1 MNLEIETKSTLIEQK
16 KKNPNTVFGVLCV
29 IGAFLICLVF
39 PSIYSFHT
47 LSIYQVSYIKHNGG
61 DANVI
66 YTMFY
71 YPVTLL
77 FQSIF
82 GLFAGVIF
90 AKVGVHWSNLIG
102 TAIFLLAGFI
112 MYISKRFFLDMI
124 SEALFGI
131 SMSVLSFPSVINA
144 CKYFMNHI
152 GLINGLIETAQ
163 SIGTTVYTYIGEE
176 MINPDRI
183 PSEPQDHLYNEK
195 IAQKVKTFILIQI
208 FTSLGSYIVEEIM
221 TKTYDENNNEYFSI
235 KFLFRINE
243 IKSLCRKKNEPNLI
257 EDGREN
263 IQSVITREHSGMS
276 KAESDLDSTQSKKK
290 TRKEKLKMALK
301 SWKFWKYNLISLSC
315 NPIGNT
321 IFSLYRSIGET
332 YQIDQTILQLM
343 GTLSFI
349 LQFIFCFIFGILCD
363 YVNFNVLMFISNI
376 LGTIAGIMYYHSL
389 HFSLFFVIL
398 NLLISIQS
406 AAYNSLKDYH
416 LMKVFGTE
424 IYIDLSG
431 VVNLTVGIVVI
442 ILTALIYF
450 IEMIL
455 DDKDMAYLIIF
466 PVFGII
472 NFISVILGFFLDNT
486 PFDYGE

>member
-1 MNLEIETKSTLIEQK
+1 MQLEIETKSTLIEQK

-29 IGAFLICLVF
+29 IGAFLMCLVF

-243 IKSLCRKKNEPNLI
+243 IKSLCRKKNALNLVY
-257 EDGREN
+257 DGREN
-263 IQSVITREHSGMS
+263 IQSISRGNSGIN
-276 KAESDLDSTQSKKK
+276 KTETDIDSTKIKK
-290 TRKEKLKMALK
+290 TRKQKIIMALK
-301 SWKFWKYNLISLSC
+301 SWKFWKYNITSLCC

-321 IFSLYRSIGET
+321 IFSLYRSIGES
-332 YQIDQTILQLM
+332 YQMDQTILQLM
-343 GTLSFI
+343 GTLCFV
-349 LQFIFCFIFGILCD
+349 LQFIVNFVFGVLCD
-363 YVNFNVLMFISNI
+363 YVNFRVLMFISNI
-376 LGTIAGIMYYHSL
+376 LGTIVGIVYYYS
-389 HFSLFFVIL
+389 FQYSLFFLIL
-398 NLLISIQS
+398 NLLLSIQ
-406 AAYNSLKDYH
+406 AASYCSLKDYH

>member
-1 MNLEIETKSTLIEQK
+1 MSLEVDVRSTLIHQK
-16 KKNPNTVFGVLCV
+16 KQNPNTVFGVLCI
-29 IGAFLICLVF
+29 IGSSIMRFMF

-47 LSIYQVSYIKHNGG
+47 LCIYQVSYIKHNGG

-82 GLFAGVIF
+82 GLLAGVVFEKI
-90 AKVGVHWSNLIG
+90 GLHWSNLIG

-112 MYISKRFFLDMI
+112 MYISNRFYLDMI

-131 SMSVLSFPSVINA
+131 GVSIMAFPTVINS
-144 CKYFMNHI
+144 CRYFMNHI
-152 GLINGLIETAQ
+152 GLINGIMETAAA
-163 SIGTTVYTYIGEE
+163 IGTTFFTYIGEE
-176 MINPDRI
+176 IINPDKI
-183 PSEPQDHLYNEK
+183 TSDPLDHLYKVE
-195 IAQKVKTFILIQI
+195 IANKVKTFILIQI
-208 FTSLGSYIVEEIM
+208 FTALGSFIVAEIM
-221 TKTYDENNNEYFSI
+221 TKTYDEKNNEKCSI

-431 VVNLTVGIVVI
+431 YVYLTVGIVVI
-442 ILTALIYF
+442 ILTAMIYSIETF
-450 IEMIL
+450 IE
-455 DDKDMAYLIIF
+455 DKDFAYLVIF